1 MLEKQHHPVAF
12 DITQRVKVHDKQILY
27 VCNSDKEAQF
37 LKNELLLFFETDE
50 IGYYSDREILP
61 YDRFSTT
68 ESIIQ
73 NRIQLLNGD
82 KNSFKVVVTSCI
94 NLFERLTAKSLFQS
108 RKKDIIGDLLSIKE
122 LVLALEELNYQR
134 VDKVK

>member
-50 IGYYSDREILP
+50 IGYYSDREIPVSYTHLTLP
-61 YDRFSTT
+61 TICS
-68 ESIIQ
+68 
-73 NRIQLLNGD
+73 
-82 KNSFKVVVTSCI
+82 V
-94 NLFERLTAKSLFQS
+94 
-108 RKKDIIGDLLSIKE
+108 
-122 LVLALEELNYQR
+122 
-134 VDKVK
+134 

>member
-94 NLFERLTAKSLFQS
+94 NLFIARDGWVIT
-108 RKKDIIGDLLSIKE
+108 GLSNMVE
-122 LVLALEELNYQR
+122 LDGPLCKYIYF
-134 VDKVK
+134 

>member
-12 DITQRVKVHDKQILY
+12 DITQRVKLHDKQILY

-73 NRIQLLNGD
+73 NRIQLLNSD
-82 KNSFKVVVTSCI
+82 TVSYTH
-94 NLFERLTAKSLFQS
+94 LTLPTKA
-108 RKKDIIGDLLSIKE
+108 
-122 LVLALEELNYQR
+122 
-134 VDKVK
+134 